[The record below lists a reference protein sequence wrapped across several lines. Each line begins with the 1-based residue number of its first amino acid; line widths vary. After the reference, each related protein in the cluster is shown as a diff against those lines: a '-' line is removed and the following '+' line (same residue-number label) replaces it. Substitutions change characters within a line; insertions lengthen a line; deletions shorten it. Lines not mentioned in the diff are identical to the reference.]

1 VRVRDAFAGGL
12 AGLARFRWLPYVLLT
27 TSMLI
32 YASSY
37 VVGRAVRDEIP
48 PVTLAFW
55 RAALACTILLPF
67 VWTDLERYASVL
79 RQHWRLVVLLGVTQ
93 SIVGQALVFWGLH
106 TTTAINTALISSLQ
120 PVFIMALAVPLIGE
134 HMTNWQRLGI
144 AIAFVGGLTAIT
156 RGDLSVLLNL
166 AFVEGDLMIL
176 IATVSWSIYTVLVK
190 RAPADINPFV
200 VFFALTAVGA
210 AILLPLHLAEAAV
223 LGGYFTPT
231 LGAIAAVLH
240 IAVFNSIVALV
251 FLNIGIVQLGP
262 SRVAVFYYLM
272 PVFTAFIA
280 IAALDEALSLYHFA
294 CLALVA
300 AGVFLSSRAR
310 PA

>member
-93 SIVGQALVFWGLH
+93 SIVGQALVF
-106 TTTAINTALISSLQ
+106 
-120 PVFIMALAVPLIGE
+120 
-134 HMTNWQRLGI
+134 
-144 AIAFVGGLTAIT
+144 
-156 RGDLSVLLNL
+156 
-166 AFVEGDLMIL
+166 
-176 IATVSWSIYTVLVK
+176 
-190 RAPADINPFV
+190 
-200 VFFALTAVGA
+200 
-210 AILLPLHLAEAAV
+210 
-223 LGGYFTPT
+223 
-231 LGAIAAVLH
+231 
-240 IAVFNSIVALV
+240 
-251 FLNIGIVQLGP
+251 
-262 SRVAVFYYLM
+262 
-272 PVFTAFIA
+272 
-280 IAALDEALSLYHFA
+280 
-294 CLALVA
+294 
-300 AGVFLSSRAR
+300 
-310 PA
+310 